1 MGIWELKISE
11 VKISVGKT
19 EDWALQE
26 IRSMDLDINNRIN
39 SKWNRGKKLKKKN
52 KNEQSFIDFGII
64 SSRLP
69 YM

>member
-39 SKWNRGKKLKKKN
+39 SKWNRGKKLKKK

>member
-39 SKWNRGKKLKKKN
+39 SKWNRGKKLKKKKMN
-52 KNEQSFIDFGII
+52 RASLTLG
-64 SSRLP
+64 
-69 YM
+69 

>member
-39 SKWNRGKKLKKKN
+39 SKWNRGKKLKKK
-52 KNEQSFIDFGII
+52 KN
-64 SSRLP
+64 
-69 YM
+69 